1 MDSQAAIQALEA
13 AWDTDG
19 FLGMVRSGCY
29 VGAEGEEFLH
39 LLRSIELPPDA
50 CMPSRFVALLWYLPS
65 FLEWQKPRIAE
76 KGGDVQSYARFVTE
90 VHNHLEGL
98 LGVP

>member
-1 MDSQAAIQALEA
+1 MDTQAAVQALEE
-13 AWDTDG
+13 AWDTAG
-19 FLGMVRSGCY
+19 FLGMVRTGCY
-29 VGAEGEEFLH
+29 VRAEGEKFLQ
-39 LLRSIELPPDA
+39 LLRSIELQPDA
-50 CMPSRFVALLWYLPS
+50 CIPGRLVALLWYLPS

-90 VHNHLEGL
+90 VHNHLEEL

>member
-1 MDSQAAIQALEA
+1 MDTQAAVQALEE

-19 FLGMVRSGCY
+19 FLGMVRTGHY
-29 VGAEGEEFLH
+29 VGIEGEKFLH
-39 LLRSIELPPDA
+39 LLRSMEV
-50 CMPSRFVALLWYLPS
+50 PSDVCIPRRLVALLWYLPS

-76 KGGDVQSYARFVTE
+76 EGGDVQSYARFVTE
-90 VHNHLEGL
+90 VHNHLEEL